1 MVFFSREVD
10 KSKIIFYN
18 CPMIKRN
25 LETQIKKYADQY
37 PVISIVGPRQSG
49 KTTLV
54 RYLFPDY
61 NYVSLENL
69 DSRGLAQEDPRGFL
83 QDYPPPVIID
93 EIQRAPHLFS
103 YLQEKV
109 DLNPGAAQYILTG
122 SQQFLLM
129 ESVSQSLA
137 GRVITFKLF
146 PFSYSELYRRPEDTD
161 LDGIFAVKK
170 DAVCPETGIE
180 DILFTGMY
188 PRIHDRKLS
197 PRKWYEN
204 YVMTYIERDIRQLV
218 NVSNLRTFE
227 NFLKVI
233 ASQSGQLIN
242 YASLSSLIGVSL
254 PTVKNWLSLLET
266 SGIIFILSPHHRSF
280 SKRVVKTPKL
290 FFNDTGL
297 LCFLLSIRSSSDLKF
312 HPLLG
317 NIFETFVI
325 SEFYKRI
332 CHIAEIPP
340 LYFWRDKTG
349 YEIDL
354 LVDFGHRLYPVEI
367 KTSRTYSASFK
378 DNITR
383 WFGLR
388 GNTQTKGL
396 IIFNGENIMAG
407 QSNIPA
413 VPWWTL

>member
-1 MVFFSREVD
+1 
-10 KSKIIFYN
+10 
-18 CPMIKRN
+18 MIKRN
-25 LETQIKKYADQY
+25 LEAQIKKYANEY

-54 RYLFPDY
+54 RYLFSDY
-61 NYVSLENL
+61 SYVSLENL

-137 GRVITFKLF
+137 GRVITFKLY
-146 PFSYSELYRRPEDTD
+146 PFSYSELRQRPEDTD
-161 LDGIFAVKK
+161 LDGIFTVKK
-170 DAVCPETGIE
+170 DAVCPDTGIE

-242 YASLSSLIGVSL
+242 YASVSSLIGVSL

-290 FFNDTGL
+290 FFIDTGL
-297 LCFLLSIRSSSDLKF
+297 LCSLLSIRSSSDLKF

-349 YEIDL
+349 NEIDL
-354 LVDFGHRLYPVEI
+354 LVDFGQRLYPVEI
-367 KTSRTYSASFK
+367 KTSRTYSTAFK
-378 DNITR
+378 DNINR

-388 GNTQTKGL
+388 GNTQTGGL
-396 IIFNGENIMAG
+396 IIFNGENIRAS
-407 QSNIPA
+407 QSSIPA
-413 VPWWTL
+413 VPWWVL